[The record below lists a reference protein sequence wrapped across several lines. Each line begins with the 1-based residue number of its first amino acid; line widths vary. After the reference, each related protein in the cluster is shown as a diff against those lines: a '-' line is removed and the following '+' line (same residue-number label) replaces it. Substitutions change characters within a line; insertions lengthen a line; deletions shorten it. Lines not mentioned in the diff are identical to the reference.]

1 MMTIYIEV
9 QRHPFGI
16 TALVAIYLFSE
27 KEFVREKPLV
37 RGPIRIRFRG
47 QKIEETLKIIPR

>member
-1 MMTIYIEV
+1 M
-9 QRHPFGI
+9 
-16 TALVAIYLFSE
+16 AIYLFSE

-47 QKIEETLKIIPR
+47 QKIEETLKIIPG